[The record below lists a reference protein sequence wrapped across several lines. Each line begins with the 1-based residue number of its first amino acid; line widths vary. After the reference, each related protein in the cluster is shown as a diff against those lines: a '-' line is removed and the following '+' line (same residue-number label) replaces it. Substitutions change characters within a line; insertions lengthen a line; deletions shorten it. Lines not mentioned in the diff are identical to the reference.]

1 MPDNKKH
8 HYVPKFYLRRFS
20 ENGKSINL
28 WNISQQ
34 RQILAASLKNQCY
47 RDYFYGKD
55 QTVEYALAETEG
67 HTAEIFRLID
77 KFQEPPPSH
86 SPTHLFLLLYLLGQ
100 YGRSAY
106 SVDALQEM
114 SDQMMKRVLGHA
126 PELKDIDLNKFKI
139 ELKEAG
145 RYSVGLVVQ
154 NYPLLLDLDFKLLI
168 NRTNCEFTAS
178 DNPVVLYNQFLKFM
192 KFGSNTGLVCKG
204 LQIFLP
210 VGPDKTL
217 IYYDPEIY
225 GVGGGA
231 KRTVDITKPRDVYE
245 LNTLQMANAS
255 DNVYFRDQRFNIEA
269 LARRARP
276 FRRNKKATVSV
287 FRREEGVKRRGEL
300 VAASREDI
308 NTNLRLSFVR
318 FTGAARRWEYEIKKQ
333 GCWSS
338 AVVRNPQLCDDHRE
352 FLNMVKEGKFEPADF
367 FKFLENKLAQS

>member
-34 RQILAASLKNQCY
+34 RKILAASLKNQCY
-47 RDYFYGKD
+47 RDYFYGRD
-55 QTVEYALAETEG
+55 QTVEHALAQSEG

-86 SPTHLFLLLYLLGQ
+86 SPIHLFLLLYLLGQ

-114 SDQMMKRVLGHA
+114 NDLMMKRVLGHA
-126 PELKDIDLNKFKI
+126 PELRDIDLNKFKI

-145 RYSVGLVVQ
+145 QYSVGLVVQ
-154 NYPLLLDLDFKLLI
+154 NYPLMLDLDVKLLI

-192 KFGSNTGLVCKG
+192 KFGSNTGLACKG

-217 IYYDPEIY
+217 IFYDPEVY
-225 GVGGGA
+225 CVGGGA

-245 LNTLQMANAS
+245 LNTLQMTNAL
-255 DNVYFRDQRFNIEA
+255 DNVYFRNQGFNIEA
-269 LARRARP
+269 LARRATP
-276 FRRNKKATVSV
+276 FRRSKKATVSA
-287 FRREEGVKRRGEL
+287 FRMDKGPRRRGEL
-300 VAASREDI
+300 IAASREDI
-308 NTNLRLSFVR
+308 NTNLYLSFVR
-318 FTGAARRWEYEIKKQ
+318 VTGAARRWESEFRKQ
-333 GCWSS
+333 RYWPS

-352 FLNMVKEGKFEPADF
+352 FLDMVKEGKFEAADF
-367 FKFLENKLAQS
+367 FDFLQNKRAQS